1 MQQIDS
7 QKFFRTLNRM
17 AIRFGLGL
25 GLLALQFSCASQA
38 PTIAHTH
45 IGHAITGFQGT
56 PGDKGLFVVAE
67 DRGLEAQTYMT
78 ELLASSD
85 PGRSGQALDALLT
98 TLVGENYGLKRSVHE
113 AANHLEFAAQSIDC
127 LLYTSDAADE

>member
-1 MQQIDS
+1 MNS
-7 QKFFRTLNRM
+7 RYYFRLLLG
-17 AIRFGLGL
+17 FGMCV
-25 GLLALQFSCASQA
+25 GLLVGQFGCATKA

-67 DRGLEAQTYMT
+67 DRGVEAQSYMT
-78 ELLASSD
+78 DLLASSD
-85 PGRSGQALDALLT
+85 PARSGQALDALLT

-113 AANHLEFAAQSIDC
+113 AANLSLIHI
-127 LLYTSDAADE
+127 